1 MNTVHIDKYIAMVN
15 ANEQTRQPQ
24 VKMSMQ
30 DAKNLRDNITVL
42 LSYVIKKQDELIDTQ
57 NKLYDAQNI
66 TNPTSQT
73 PPPTYHC
80 HSYNHALTISS
91 TNHTTSTNTHAQTHP
106 HNRTTPNRTT
116 KPLTTQH

>member
-42 LSYVIKKQDELIDTQ
+42 LSYVIKKQDELIDIQ
-57 NKLYDAQNI
+57 NKLNDAQNI
-66 TNPTSQT
+66 T
-73 PPPTYHC
+73 
-80 HSYNHALTISS
+80 IEM
-91 TNHTTSTNTHAQTHP
+91 
-106 HNRTTPNRTT
+106 
-116 KPLTTQH
+116 KGDEF

>member
-30 DAKNLRDNITVL
+30 DAKNLRDNITML

-57 NKLYDAQNI
+57 KMLKQ
-66 TNPTSQT
+66 
-73 PPPTYHC
+73 
-80 HSYNHALTISS
+80 L
-91 TNHTTSTNTHAQTHP
+91 
-106 HNRTTPNRTT
+106 
-116 KPLTTQH
+116 L

>member
-42 LSYVIKKQDELIDTQ
+42 LSYVIKKQDDLIETQ
-57 NKLYDAQNI
+57 KKLNDAQTI
-66 TNPTSQT
+66 TVEMN
-73 PPPTYHC
+73 
-80 HSYNHALTISS
+80 AD
-91 TNHTTSTNTHAQTHP
+91 
-106 HNRTTPNRTT
+106 
-116 KPLTTQH
+116 KF